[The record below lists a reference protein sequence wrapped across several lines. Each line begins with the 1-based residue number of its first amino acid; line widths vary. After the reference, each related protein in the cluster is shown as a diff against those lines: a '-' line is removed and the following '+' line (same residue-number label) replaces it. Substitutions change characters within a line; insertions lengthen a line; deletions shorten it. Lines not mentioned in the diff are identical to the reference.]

1 VNLCTD
7 LGALQCSCVMEGMGM
22 GEQSTDGV
30 NVGRKGAGGE
40 NEHLIEAPLW
50 PGLEPKAPAA
60 ANLTAGAGAVEA
72 GAPAGEPASGEKRRR
87 RPKAE
92 AGTGDPGAPAEPG
105 EPGASE
111 APLRFEEAVAA
122 LEEAVRKLEAG
133 DVPLE
138 EAMRLFQDGVR
149 LSRRCAALLDEAE
162 RKMELLLAQEGEAPT
177 LKPYDMPPGPGRGA
191 QGA

>member
-1 VNLCTD
+1 MD
-7 LGALQCSCVMEGMGM
+7 ERSR
-22 GEQSTDGV
+22 DGGDA
-30 NVGRKGAGGE
+30 GRKGVAGE
-40 NEHLIEAPLW
+40 DEHLVETPLW
-50 PGLEPKAPAA
+50 PGLEPKAPAP
-60 ANLTAGAGAVEA
+60 ANPIAGAGSVEA
-72 GAPAGEPASGEKRRR
+72 GTPAGEAATGEKRRR
-87 RPKAE
+87 RPKAD
-92 AGTGDPGAPAEPG
+92 AGTGQGAGAAVSAASAGAAATGGGEGDARATG
-105 EPGASE
+105 EPGTPEAS
-111 APLRFEEAVAA
+111 LRFEQAVAA

-133 DVPLE
+133 DLPLE

>member
-1 VNLCTD
+1 MD
-7 LGALQCSCVMEGMGM
+7 ERSR
-22 GEQSTDGV
+22 DGGDA
-30 NVGRKGAGGE
+30 GRKGVARE
-40 NEHLIEAPLW
+40 DEHLVETPLW
-50 PGLEPKAPAA
+50 PGLEPKVPAA
-60 ANLTAGAGAVEA
+60 PNSAAAGGPAEA
-72 GAPAGEPASGEKRRR
+72 GAQGGEAATGEKRRR
-87 RPKAE
+87 RPRAD
-92 AGTGDPGAPAEPG
+92 AGAGEGAGAAASAASAGAAAIGGGEGDARAPG
-105 EPGASE
+105 EPE
-111 APLRFEEAVAA
+111 TPLRFEEAVAA

-133 DVPLE
+133 DLPLE